1 MLFIRK
7 HVCGDSGKPFAFR
20 RGQSRNMGNMGTK
33 SEKKVFSVKIQL
45 STRASS
51 AIFCLFENIK
61 FVEEK

>member
-1 MLFIRK
+1 MVTQENPSLFGVAKAEIWEIWVLK
-7 HVCGDSGKPFAFR
+7 VK
-20 RGQSRNMGNMGTK
+20 
-33 SEKKVFSVKIQL
+33 KKVFSVKIQL